1 MAKHFVR
8 FTMLDVDVLLIL
20 AVKLSCFIDLSSDR
34 NVISMLK
41 ISSVSTPL
49 KDSVEIALLIRIT
62 ITHQK

>member
-8 FTMLDVDVLLIL
+8 FTMLDVDALLIL

-49 KDSVEIALLIRIT
+49 KNSVEIALLIRIT
-62 ITHQK
+62 IIHQK